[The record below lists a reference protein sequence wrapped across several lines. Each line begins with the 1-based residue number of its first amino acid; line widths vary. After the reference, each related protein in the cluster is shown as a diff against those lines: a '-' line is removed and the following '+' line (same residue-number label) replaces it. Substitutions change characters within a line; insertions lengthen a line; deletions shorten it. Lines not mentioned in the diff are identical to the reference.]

1 MRANTPLNVV
11 LQDNIQLSLVAKG
24 KGGDFME
31 QKKIILSNGFIV
43 LRQEILQDYA
53 VVLCGDKIEDIVPVK
68 ETPYIENVSEH
79 IDCSGLYIIPGLIDI
94 HSDMVE
100 TIIVP
105 RKGLVFSNEI
115 ALHEADR
122 QLIGHGITTIYHSIS
137 IANSTICNRKRTLS
151 VPQMIGI
158 GDAINQY
165 DAQLL
170 IHHRF
175 HARLELNT
183 IEAFE
188 SILQRIK
195 DNTIHE
201 LSLMNHTPGQ
211 GQYASLD
218 AFKVEI
224 RKQYGDIPENQMLS
238 IIKDCQAKPLLTS
251 EQITELLECAN
262 LKGIPIAF
270 HDLETNSQLSF
281 MKRHSIRIGEFPLST
296 SIAATAAT
304 DMLFN
309 VVGAPNILRKGSHNK
324 NASATELLKNG
335 WAKIICS
342 DYYSPALLPAIFMLP
357 QISQISLPEA
367 VSFATYYPAQAV
379 HLDHTHGS
387 IAPGKNADIIV
398 VDNRST
404 VPKVLIAFVD
414 GKKKYQLCYG
424 ETINEHR

>member
-1 MRANTPLNVV
+1 M
-11 LQDNIQLSLVAKG
+11 G
-24 KGGDFME
+24 
-31 QKKIILSNGFIV
+31 QKKTILSNGFIV
-43 LRQEILQDYA
+43 LRQEILQGYA
-53 VVLCGDKIEDIVPVK
+53 IILCGDKIEDIVPVR
-68 ETPYIENVSEH
+68 ETSYIENVFEH

-105 RKGLVFSNEI
+105 RKGLIFNNEI

-158 GDAINQY
+158 GDAIKQY
-165 DAQLL
+165 NAQLL

-188 SILQRIK
+188 SILQRMK
-195 DNTIHE
+195 SNTIHE

-218 AFKVEI
+218 TFKVEI
-224 RKQYGDIPENQMLS
+224 RKQYGDISESQMLS
-238 IIKDCQAKPLLTS
+238 VIEECQAKPLLTS
-251 EQITELLECAN
+251 DQISELLECATSM
-262 LKGIPIAF
+262 GIPVAF
-270 HDLETNSQLSF
+270 HDLETDDQLSF
-281 MKRHSIRIGEFPLST
+281 MKKYGIRIGEFPLST
-296 SIAATAAT
+296 SIAATAAA
-304 DMLFN
+304 DMVFN

-357 QISQISLPEA
+357 QISQIPLPEA
-367 VSFATYYPAQAV
+367 ISFATYYPAQAV
-379 HLDHTHGS
+379 HLDHTYGS

-398 VDNRST
+398 VDDRSI

-414 GKKKYQLCYG
+414 GKKKYQLNYG
-424 ETINEHR
+424 ETINERR

>member
-1 MRANTPLNVV
+1 M
-11 LQDNIQLSLVAKG
+11 S
-24 KGGDFME
+24 
-31 QKKIILSNGFIV
+31 QKRTVLSNGFIV
-43 LRQEILQDYA
+43 LRHEILQGYA
-53 VVLCGDKIEDIVPVK
+53 VVLRGEKIEGIVPV
-68 ETPYIENVSEH
+68 ENISHSEDTSEY
-79 IDCSGLYIIPGLIDI
+79 IDCFGLYIIPGLIDI

-122 QLIGHGITTIYHSIS
+122 QLIGHGITTIFHSVS
-137 IANSTICNRKRTLS
+137 IANSTICNRRRTLS
-151 VPQMIGI
+151 VPQMMSI

-188 SILQRIK
+188 SILHRLKSGQ
-195 DNTIHE
+195 IHE

-224 RKQYGDIPENQMLS
+224 RKQYGDISESQMLS
-238 IIKDCQAKPLLTS
+238 IIKECQAKPLLTS
-251 EQITELLECAN
+251 DQISELLECAN
-262 LKGIPIAF
+262 SRGIPIAF
-270 HDLETNSQLSF
+270 HDLETQKQLLF
-281 MKRHSIRIGEFPLST
+281 MKEHGIRIAEFPLST
-296 SIAATAAT
+296 DISARAAA
-304 DMLFN
+304 DGFFN

-324 NASATELLKNG
+324 NASAAELLKNG
-335 WAKIICS
+335 LAKIVCS

-357 QISQISLPEA
+357 RISRITLPEA

-379 HLDHTHGS
+379 QLDNIYGS

-398 VDNRST
+398 VDAKST

-414 GKKKYQLCYG
+414 GEKKYQLYYG
-424 ETINEHR
+424 ETTNEYRS

>member
-1 MRANTPLNVV
+1 M
-11 LQDNIQLSLVAKG
+11 K
-24 KGGDFME
+24 
-31 QKKIILSNGFIV
+31 QKKTVLSNGFIV
-43 LRQEILQDYA
+43 LQKEILQGYA
-53 VVLCGDKIEDIVPVK
+53 VVLCADKIQDIVPVK
-68 ETPYIENVSEH
+68 NTSHIENISEY
-79 IDCSGLYIIPGLIDI
+79 IDCSGLYILPGLIDI

-115 ALHEADR
+115 ALYEADR
-122 QLIGHGITTIYHSIS
+122 QLIGQGITTIYHSIS

-158 GDAINQY
+158 GDAIKQY
-165 DAQLL
+165 NAQLL
-170 IHHRF
+170 IHHQF

-188 SILQRIK
+188 GILQRMK
-195 DNTIHE
+195 NNTIHE

-224 RKQYGDIPENQMLS
+224 RKQYGDISESQMLS
-238 IIKDCQAKPLLTS
+238 VIEECQAKPLLTS
-251 EQITELLECAN
+251 DQIIELLECAN
-262 LKGIPIAF
+262 SQGIPIAF
-270 HDLETNSQLSF
+270 HDLETDSQLSF
-281 MKRHSIRIGEFPLST
+281 MKKYGIHIGEFPLSA
-296 SIAATAAT
+296 SIAATAAAN
-304 DMLFN
+304 MFFN
-309 VVGAPNILRKGSHNK
+309 VVGAPNILRKGSHNQ

-357 QISQISLPEA
+357 QISQITLPEA

-379 HLDHTHGS
+379 RLDHIYGS

-414 GKKKYQLCYG
+414 GKKKYHLRYG
-424 ETINEHR
+424 ETINEHG

>member
-1 MRANTPLNVV
+1 M
-11 LQDNIQLSLVAKG
+11 S
-24 KGGDFME
+24 
-31 QKKIILSNGFIV
+31 QKRTVLSNGFIV
-43 LRQEILQDYA
+43 LRHEILQGYA
-53 VVLCGDKIEDIVPVK
+53 VVLRGEKIEGIVPV
-68 ETPYIENVSEH
+68 ENISHSEDTSEY
-79 IDCSGLYIIPGLIDI
+79 IDCFGLYIIPGLIDI

-122 QLIGHGITTIYHSIS
+122 QLIGHGITTIFHSVS
-137 IANSTICNRKRTLS
+137 IANSTICNRRRTLS
-151 VPQMIGI
+151 VPQMMSI

-188 SILQRIK
+188 SILHRLKSGQ
-195 DNTIHE
+195 IHE

-224 RKQYGDIPENQMLS
+224 QKQYGDISESQMLS
-238 IIKDCQAKPLLTS
+238 IIKECQAKPLLTS
-251 EQITELLECAN
+251 DQISELLECAN
-262 LKGIPIAF
+262 SRGIPIAF
-270 HDLETNSQLSF
+270 HDLETQKQLLF
-281 MKRHSIRIGEFPLST
+281 MKEHGIRIAEFPLST
-296 SIAATAAT
+296 DISARAAA
-304 DMLFN
+304 DGFFN

-324 NASATELLKNG
+324 NASAAELLKNG
-335 WAKIICS
+335 LAKIVCS

-357 QISQISLPEA
+357 RISRITLPEA

-379 HLDHTHGS
+379 QLDNIYGS

-398 VDNRST
+398 VDAKST

-414 GKKKYQLCYG
+414 GEKKYQLYYG
-424 ETINEHR
+424 ETTNEYRS

>member
-1 MRANTPLNVV
+1 M
-11 LQDNIQLSLVAKG
+11 
-24 KGGDFME
+24 
-31 QKKIILSNGFIV
+31 
-43 LRQEILQDYA
+43 
-53 VVLCGDKIEDIVPVK
+53 
-68 ETPYIENVSEH
+68 
-79 IDCSGLYIIPGLIDI
+79 IDI

-100 TIIVP
+100 TIVVP

-122 QLIGHGITTIYHSIS
+122 QLIGHGITTIFHSIS

-158 GDAINQY
+158 GDAINQHN
-165 DAQLL
+165 AQML

-183 IEAFE
+183 IEAFDA
-188 SILQRIK
+188 ILQRIK
-195 DNTIHE
+195 SKKIHE
-201 LSLMNHTPGQ
+201 LSLMDHTPGQ

-218 AFKVEI
+218 AFKIEI
-224 RKQYGDIPENQMLS
+224 RKQYGDISESQMLS
-238 IIKDCQAKPLLTS
+238 VIKECQAKPILTP
-251 EQITELLECAN
+251 EQISELLECAYSMSI
-262 LKGIPIAF
+262 LIAF
-270 HDLETNSQLSF
+270 HDLETVNQLLF
-281 MKRHSIRIGEFPLST
+281 MKKHGIRIGEFPLSAD
-296 SIAATAAT
+296 IAARSAA
-304 DMLFN
+304 DGLYN

-342 DYYSPALLPAIFMLP
+342 DYYSPSLLPAIFMLP

-379 HLDHTHGS
+379 CLDHAYGS

-398 VDNRST
+398 VDARST

-414 GKKKYQLCYG
+414 GEKKYQLYYG
-424 ETINEHR
+424 DITNEHR